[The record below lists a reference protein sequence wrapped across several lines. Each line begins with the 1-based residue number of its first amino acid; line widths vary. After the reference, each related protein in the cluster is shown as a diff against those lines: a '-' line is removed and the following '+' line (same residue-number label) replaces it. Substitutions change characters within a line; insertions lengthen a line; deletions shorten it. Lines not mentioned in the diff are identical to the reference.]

1 MGIINHTPKGLKEES
16 NLKSM
21 FVVSKNSPSMLY
33 WTASVIFLIVLKTKA
48 INCKL
53 NKKKKKQKILFEKG
67 RRKLQLEMVYK
78 NNNILQ

>member
-53 NKKKKKQKILFEKG
+53 NNKVTSGIMLFTA
-67 RRKLQLEMVYK
+67 
-78 NNNILQ
+78 I